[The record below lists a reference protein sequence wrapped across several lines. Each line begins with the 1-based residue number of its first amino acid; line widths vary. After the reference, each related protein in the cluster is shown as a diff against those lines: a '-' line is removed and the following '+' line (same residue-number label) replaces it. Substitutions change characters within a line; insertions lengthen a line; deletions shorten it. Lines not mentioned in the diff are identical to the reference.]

1 METHCNANR
10 ERIINIQH
18 RGIISDSKHSLYN
31 VPMRRKIMKHRPIY
45 PEVEYKD
52 GQRY

>member
-1 METHCNANR
+1 METQCNANR

-31 VPMRRKIMKHRPIY
+31 VPMRKRIMKHRPIY
-45 PEVEYKD
+45 PEVEYKV
-52 GQRY
+52 GHRY